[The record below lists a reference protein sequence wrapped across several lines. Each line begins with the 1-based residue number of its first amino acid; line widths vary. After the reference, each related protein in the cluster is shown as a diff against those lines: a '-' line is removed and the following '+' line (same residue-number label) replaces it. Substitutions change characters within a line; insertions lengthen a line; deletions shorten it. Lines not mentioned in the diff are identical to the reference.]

1 MIRLLGC
8 DRDPKARM
16 VIILRIAPLAPR
28 HTPDR
33 THAMQDALIDR
44 IDAALEAAI
53 TTRNLAPAIDE
64 AVRYAVLGG
73 GKRLRPILTLQACL
87 AAGGE
92 IDDAIPAAISLE
104 CIHAF
109 SLVHDDLP
117 ALDDDDLRRGRPTVH
132 RAFNESAAILAG
144 DALQCIAAEVA
155 AESPRN
161 PLAILREV
169 LAGTRLM
176 IDGQSYDTEGVFP
189 GDVRD
194 EESRLRLIHRLKT
207 GALIRAA
214 CRCGALAA
222 DADAETLDHLDRFG
236 TAIGL
241 MFQIVD
247 DVLDETQSTEHL
259 GKTGGKDRASGKRTF
274 PSILGLD
281 ASREEIESLAAT
293 AAGEL
298 EGLAPDRTGPLRD
311 ITRMLAVRTR

>member
-1 MIRLLGC
+1 
-8 DRDPKARM
+8 
-16 VIILRIAPLAPR
+16 
-28 HTPDR
+28 
-33 THAMQDALIDR
+33 MQEDLVDR

-53 TTRNLAPAIDE
+53 ATRKLAPAIDE
-64 AVRYAVLGG
+64 SVRYAVLGG
-73 GKRLRPILTLQACL
+73 GKRLRPVLTLQACV

-92 IDDAIPAAISLE
+92 LEDAMPAAIALE

-132 RAFNESAAILAG
+132 RAFNESTAILAG
-144 DALQCIAAEVA
+144 DALQCIAAEIA

-161 PLAILREV
+161 ALTILQEV

-176 IDGQSYDTEGVFP
+176 IDGQSYDTEGIFP
-189 GDVRD
+189 DDVR
-194 EESRLRLIHRLKT
+194 EEEARLRLIHRLKT

-222 DADAETLDHLDRFG
+222 EADAETLERLDRFG

-241 MFQIVD
+241 MFQIID

-281 ASREEIESLAAT
+281 ASRTEIRSLTDEA
-293 AAGEL
+293 L
-298 EGLAPDRTGPLRD
+298 SQLDRLDPEGSKPLRD
-311 ITRMLAVRTR
+311 LVAMLAVRTC

>member
-1 MIRLLGC
+1 MDGY
-8 DRDPKARM
+8 ASTM
-16 VIILRIAPLAPR
+16 AASAPSP
-28 HTPDR
+28 TPDR
-33 THAMQDALIDR
+33 THAMQDDLVER
-44 IDAALEAAI
+44 IDAALEHAI
-53 TTRNLAPAIDE
+53 STRKLAPAIDE

-73 GKRLRPILTLQACL
+73 GKRLRPILALRACL

-92 IDDAIPAAISLE
+92 VDDAIPAAIALE

-132 RAFNESAAILAG
+132 RAFNESVAILAG
-144 DALQCIAAEVA
+144 DALQCIAAEIA
-155 AESPRN
+155 AENPRN
-161 PLAILREV
+161 PLPILREV

-189 GDVRD
+189 DEVR
-194 EESRLRLIHRLKT
+194 EEEDRLRLIHRLKT

-214 CRCGALAA
+214 CRCGGLAA
-222 DADAETLDHLDRFG
+222 EADTETLERLDRFG

-281 ASREEIESLAAT
+281 ASRTEIRSLADEALSSLD
-293 AAGEL
+293 GL
-298 EGLAPDRTGPLRD
+298 DPEGSKPLRGLVA
-311 ITRMLAVRTR
+311 MLAVRTR

>member
-1 MIRLLGC
+1 
-8 DRDPKARM
+8 
-16 VIILRIAPLAPR
+16 
-28 HTPDR
+28 
-33 THAMQDALIDR
+33 MQDELIAR
-44 IDAALEAAI
+44 IDTALEAAI
-53 TTRNLAPAIDE
+53 TTRGLAPAIDE

-73 GKRLRPILTLQACL
+73 GKRLRPILTLQSCL

-92 IDDAIPAAISLE
+92 FEDAIPAAISLE

-132 RAFNESAAILAG
+132 RAFNESVAILAG
-144 DALQCIAAEVA
+144 DALQCIAAEIA
-155 AESPRN
+155 ADSPRN

-189 GDVRD
+189 EDVL
-194 EESRLRLIHRLKT
+194 EEEARLRLIHRLKT

-222 DADAETLDHLDRFG
+222 EADSDTLERLDRFG

-281 ASREEIESLAAT
+281 ASREEIESLAET
-293 AAGEL
+293 AAAEL
-298 EGLAPDRTGPLRD
+298 AGLDPDRTGPLRELA
-311 ITRMLAVRTR
+311 RMLAVRTR